1 MNIDKYDLID
11 SRLKFG
17 NDMAILTYQ
26 LFLILIF
33 IDKEYDGI
41 QRVVYFTQDYIKPMQ
56 TDFTKVK
63 KILKK
68 FQFY

>member
-11 SRLKFG
+11 SRLQFG

-33 IDKEYDGI
+33 IDKKY
-41 QRVVYFTQDYIKPMQ
+41 Y
-56 TDFTKVK
+56 
-63 KILKK
+63 
-68 FQFY
+68 

>member
-1 MNIDKYDLID
+1 MNIDKHDLID

-41 QRVVYFTQDYIKPMQ
+41 
-56 TDFTKVK
+56 
-63 KILKK
+63 
-68 FQFY
+68 